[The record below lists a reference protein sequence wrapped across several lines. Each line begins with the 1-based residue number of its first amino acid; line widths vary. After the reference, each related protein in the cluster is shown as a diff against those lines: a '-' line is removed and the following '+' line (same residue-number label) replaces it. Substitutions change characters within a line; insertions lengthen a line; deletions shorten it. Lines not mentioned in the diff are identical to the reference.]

1 MICVCTIQR
10 IKDFKQYLTNALNGG
25 LNINT
30 DEETVTDD
38 CDDDIFEIE
47 DVNEMIESFGDTI
60 DECDESDESDEQDD
74 SDKQDESDEQEECDD
89 DQNEDS
95 ESEANECGHRTEE
108 IINFR
113 QWVSTDRCEFKHF
126 SLSVSEFVNYF
137 ADKLEKLV
145 THSFITNEQTT
156 FLKNLKEILKIGE
169 FIISG
174 DFSEN
179 FSFVLQNEAQ
189 GYYWTRKQATIHPFV
204 IYYKNDE
211 NKLQHLNFVIISNCL
226 KHNSVLVY
234 LFMTKLIKFLESKFK
249 LITKLFYFT
258 DGCAGQYKNFKNFV
272 NVYFHKIDFGYD
284 CEWHFHAT
292 SHGKGPCD
300 GLGGILK
307 RSATRASLA
316 RAYENQIDTA
326 EILFEWASSSNMDMN
341 FDYAS
346 TEEYES
352 MAINLSDR
360 FAAAKQIK
368 GTLKYHCY
376 IPKEGGELA
385 VKFYSSDTDH
395 KMVKILKS

>member
-1 MICVCTIQR
+1 MRTCKYCPKV
-10 IKDFKQYLTNALNGG
+10 KDFKQYLTNAFKGG
-25 LNINT
+25 LNINA

-47 DVNEMIESFGDTI
+47 NVNELEEMIESFGDTN
-60 DECDESDESDEQDD
+60 DECDEQDESYELDQSDEQDEN
-74 SDKQDESDEQEECDD
+74 DE
-89 DQNEDS
+89 S
-95 ESEANECGHRTEE
+95 ESEANKCGNQTEE

-126 SLSVSEFVNYF
+126 SLPVSKFVNYF

-156 FLKNLKEILKIGE
+156 FLKNLKEKLKIGE

-189 GYYWTRKQATIHPFV
+189 GYYWARKQATIHPFV

-211 NKLQHLNFVIISNCL
+211 NELQHLNYVVISNCL
-226 KHNSVLVY
+226 KHNSVSVY
-234 LFMTKLIKFLESKFK
+234 LFITKLIKFLERKFK

-258 DGCAGQYKNFKNFV
+258 DGCAGQYKNCKNFL

-300 GLGGILK
+300 GLGGTLK

-326 EILFEWASSSNMDMN
+326 EILFEWASSSKMDMN

-352 MAINLSDR
+352 MAIDLSDR

-385 VKFYSSDTDH
+385 VKFYSSDANH